1 VSQLSAFKGV
11 IFDMD
16 GVLCDSEPFICEAA
30 CKMFERFH
38 GVKVQPDD
46 FLPFIGMG
54 EERYVG
60 GVGEKYGLK
69 LTFPK
74 AKLDTYEVYLEI
86 IRGRLQPLP
95 GVLKFVSHCKSLGL
109 KVAVASSA
117 DMMKVKG
124 NLTEVGL
131 PLTTFD
137 AVVCGDDVEKKKPAP
152 DIFLMAAKRI
162 GLDAAQCLV
171 VEDAPQGIRAGK
183 AALAKCL
190 GITSTFSEST
200 LREAGADWIARDLTT
215 WGRA

>member
-1 VSQLSAFKGV
+1 MNHLSAFKGV

-38 GVKVQPDD
+38 GVAVKPED

-74 AKLDTYEVYLEI
+74 AKLQTYEVYLEI
-86 IRGRLQPLP
+86 IKGRLQPLK
-95 GVLKFVSHCKSLGL
+95 GVLDFVKHCRATGL
-109 KVAVASSA
+109 KTAVASSA
-117 DMMKVKG
+117 DMMKVRG

-131 PLTTFD
+131 PLESFH

-162 GLDAAQCLV
+162 GLDATDCLV

-183 AALAKCL
+183 AAKSKCL
-190 GITSTFSEST
+190 GITSTFSEAT